1 MGLRTQHG
9 TVSTYVRHVD
19 GCKGGKKCRCI
30 WWAYIRNT
38 AEGTKIRRSLNCTS
52 ETEATEQATELF
64 RSLNPEVKKA
74 AEAAAATKRNQK
86 TVEEAIDLFMT
97 RTEREF
103 GKGGAYNCYRSLLGW
118 RKKDKTHGRLLTY
131 IERYNLEHPDTPIQT
146 IDQITPIWLREFY
159 SNWDY
164 SNSSMQQ
171 RWGLMKTFFTFFVE
185 MEVLVKSPAEHI
197 KAVPCDGLYRN
208 LPLSPEQYDKIAETA
223 ADDRRLYCFLEL
235 MRRTGCD
242 LEDAIMFRSD
252 SIDADG
258 VLRYH
263 RQKTGVE
270 AVIPLEPET
279 LALLRTIPL
288 DKDCMPEMPFRRRDI
303 NMVADHKLWYVRL
316 KELFAK
322 AGVTEVRYKEV
333 VKAVSPKCLRH
344 TFATAELAAGQDIP
358 SVSKMLGHS
367 TTAQTE
373 KVYLPWVPQR
383 DEAHIKKV
391 REAQQKAA
399 KNEVQVVAQGGKRIA
414 VQ

>member
-1 MGLRTQHG
+1 
-9 TVSTYVRHVD
+9 
-19 GCKGGKKCRCI
+19 
-30 WWAYIRNT
+30 
-38 AEGTKIRRSLNCTS
+38 
-52 ETEATEQATELF
+52 
-64 RSLNPEVKKA
+64 
-74 AEAAAATKRNQK
+74 
-86 TVEEAIDLFMT
+86 
-97 RTEREF
+97 
-103 GKGGAYNCYRSLLGW
+103 
-118 RKKDKTHGRLLTY
+118 
-131 IERYNLEHPDTPIQT
+131 
-146 IDQITPIWLREFY
+146 
-159 SNWDY
+159 
-164 SNSSMQQ
+164 
-171 RWGLMKTFFTFFVE
+171 
-185 MEVLVKSPAEHI
+185 
-197 KAVPCDGLYRN
+197 
-208 LPLSPEQYDKIAETA
+208 
-223 ADDRRLYCFLEL
+223 
-235 MRRTGCD
+235 
-242 LEDAIMFRSD
+242 MFRSD